1 MGSAVM
7 EITSLAY
14 GGRGLGRLDGKVVF
28 VPYAAPGDVAEVELT
43 SEKSGFSEG
52 IIKKLV
58 KPSALRVDP
67 LCPLFGRCG
76 GCTLQHIS
84 YSGQLEWKQKILEET
99 LRRIGKLEG
108 VPFEAPIPSAKPF
121 NYRARARFHVDGAR
135 AGFFEGGSHRV
146 VDMASCPLLD
156 PLVNETF
163 AAFKKSVL
171 SLKVRP
177 VVHSFEVG
185 VSEADGGTVVSVLA
199 APSSGFDWATVL
211 KPVSLLKGF
220 ELWVQK
226 DRTRKGRFLRAEG
239 DTDLVYEAGGVR
251 FSAPI
256 SVFSQV
262 NLGQNRVMA
271 GKAAAFAALTGT
283 ERVLD
288 MYCGAGNLSLP
299 MAGRADTVVGVESGA
314 QAACEARGNAARN
327 SIENARFHEGDAV
340 QWLKQNLKELERD
353 GVDVLLLDPP
363 RGGEPEIEEALSS
376 LRPGKIVY
384 VSCSPPT
391 LARDIRKLA
400 GLGYEVSNAV
410 LVDMFPQTYHIE
422 SILGLELRS

>member
-1 MGSAVM
+1 LSQVI
-7 EITSLAY
+7 EITSLVY

-28 VPYAAPGDVAEVELT
+28 VPYAAPGDTVEVELT

-52 IIKKLV
+52 VIKKLV
-58 KPSALRVDP
+58 KPSPLRVDP
-67 LCPLFGRCG
+67 VCPLFGKCG
-76 GCTLQHIS
+76 GCTLQHMS
-84 YSGQLEWKQKILEET
+84 YSGQLEWKQRILEET
-99 LRRIGKLEG
+99 LRRIGKLDG
-108 VPFEAPIPSAKPF
+108 VPFEAPLACAKPF

-146 VDMASCPLLD
+146 VDMESCPLLE

-163 AAFKKSVL
+163 VDFKRHVL
-171 SLKVRP
+171 SLKARP
-177 VVHSFEVG
+177 VIHSFEVG
-185 VSEADGGTVVSVLA
+185 VSEADGKTVVSVLA
-199 APSSGFDWATVL
+199 APSGGFDWATVL

-226 DRTRKGRFLRAEG
+226 DRTRKGRFVRAEG
-239 DTDLVYEAGGVR
+239 GTGLVYEAGGVR

-262 NLGQNRVMA
+262 NLGQNGVMVE
-271 GKAAAFAALTGT
+271 KAASYAALTGKK
-283 ERVLD
+283 RVLD

-299 MAGRADTVVGVESGA
+299 MAGRASSVIGVESSS
-314 QAACEARGNAARN
+314 QAVRAERGNAARAF
-327 SIENARFHEGDAV
+327 IENAGFHEGDAV
-340 QWLKQNLKELERD
+340 EWLKQNLKELERD
-353 GVDVLLLDPP
+353 GVDVLILDPP
-363 RGGEPEIEEALSS
+363 RGGEPEIEEAVSG